1 MDTIFAV
8 GQTVSLFLAIIF
20 FIAVIS
26 ARTERSWP
34 GLALCLL
41 MLAAS
46 IWAGVSF
53 QKEYFFYMLLPTVAC
68 FVAWYISRKTR
79 AKNIEKGLHYN
90 EEGVIEE
97 ELK

>member
-1 MDTIFAV
+1 METIFAV
-8 GQTVSLFLAIIF
+8 GQTVSLFLVIIF

-26 ARTERSWP
+26 AKTEKSWP

-53 QKEYFFYMLLPTVAC
+53 QKEFFFYMLLPTAAC
-68 FVAWYISRKTR
+68 FGAWYISRRNRK
-79 AKNIEKGLHYN
+79 KNIEKGLHYN

>member
-1 MDTIFAV
+1 METIFAV
-8 GQTVSLFLAIIF
+8 GQTVSLFLVIIF

-26 ARTERSWP
+26 AKTEKSWP

-53 QKEYFFYMLLPTVAC
+53 QKEFFFLCCCLQQLALGRGIFPEEIERK
-68 FVAWYISRKTR
+68 ISKKVFTITR
-79 AKNIEKGLHYN
+79 RA
-90 EEGVIEE
+90 
-97 ELK
+97 